1 MSIHVLGLGVAEYTI
16 LDHAAAKV
24 LLAADCVIGS
34 PRQLACISAYQ
45 TAAQIIPL
53 PPLRE
58 LADLLVAY
66 ETQTIVLLASGD
78 PLVYGIGCWLLKR
91 YPKNILHFYPSI
103 SSVQRACHALGFAW
117 QDVDVVSLH
126 GRPRESIRRNL
137 QKQRICVVLTDQ
149 YSSPDFLAAECCAAG
164 FADSTLWVC
173 ERLGYA
179 DQKIQQYTARDLNN
193 VPVDVDPLHI
203 TVMQLHGDG
212 GVFPEFAGIPDA
224 SFVTDQAQAGQGMLT
239 KREVRLAILSLLQIA
254 KGDVVWDIGAGCGGV
269 AVELAYWQADA
280 QIHAI
285 EYHAA
290 RLQCLQANREKFG
303 VMQNLQ
309 IHAGRAEALIQQLP
323 SANKVFIGGSGG
335 ELAALLVQ
343 TWQQLPKSGLLLA
356 SAVTEQSKQ
365 QLITFAQ
372 NHPHDCDYE
381 SLQIAINKASTLAE
395 QWVYRPS
402 LPVTLFKFRKTAIY

>member
-1 MSIHVLGLGVAEYTI
+1 MSIHVLGLGVAEYAI

-24 LLAADCVIGS
+24 LLAADYVIGA

-45 TAAQIIPL
+45 TSAQIIPL

-58 LADLLVAY
+58 LADLLTVY
-66 ETQTIVLLASGD
+66 QTQTIVLLASGD
-78 PLVYGIGCWLLKR
+78 PLVYGIGRWLLKR
-91 YPKNILHFYPSI
+91 YPNNMLHFYPAI
-103 SSVQRACHALGFAW
+103 SSVQQACHALGLAW

-126 GRPRESIRRNL
+126 GRPRESIRRYL

-179 DQKIQQYTARDLNN
+179 DQKIQQYTARDLQNHSI
-193 VPVDVDPLHI
+193 DVDPLHI
-203 TVMQLHGDG
+203 TVMQLRGEG
-212 GVFPEFAGIPDA
+212 GVFPEFAGMPDA
-224 SFVTDQAQAGQGMLT
+224 SFITDQAEAGQGMLT

-269 AVELAYWQADA
+269 AVELAYWQAAA

-285 EYHAA
+285 EYHPA
-290 RLQCLQANREKFG
+290 RLQCLRANREKFG
-303 VMQNLQ
+303 VIQNLQ

-323 SANKVFIGGSGG
+323 TANKIFIGGSGG
-335 ELAALLVQ
+335 ELDTLLMQ
-343 TWQQLPKSGLLLA
+343 TWQRLPKSGLLVA

-365 QLITFAQ
+365 QLIDFAQ
-372 NHPHDCDYE
+372 NHPNDCDYE
-381 SLQIAINKASTLAE
+381 SLQIAINKASALAE

-402 LPVTLFKFRKTAIY
+402 LPVTLFKFRKIAI